1 MGKRVVTK
9 TTIDE
14 LLASGARQ
22 VVLDPGDIVTA
33 LAREYAQERGVRLV
47 PAGAAAC
54 AAADVSS
61 AGASSTAEDAEAI
74 RRALV
79 AALGYEPDDL
89 AGIIERALR

>member
-33 LAREYAQERGVRLV
+33 LAREYALERGVRIV
-47 PAGAAAC
+47 PAGAAGC
-54 AAADVSS
+54 AAPSAADSP
-61 AGASSTAEDAEAI
+61 TAEDAEAI

-79 AALGYEPDDL
+79 AALGYEPEDL
-89 AGIIERALR
+89 AGIIERALK